1 MADKEMT
8 FEEAMARLEA
18 IVHALEDGEATLD
31 ASLGLFEEGIGI
43 SSICNEK
50 LKEAK
55 QKIITLSQKENGDEN
70 DG

>member
-1 MADKEMT
+1 MANNN
-8 FEEAMARLEA
+8 FEANMRRLEE
-18 IVHALEDGEATLD
+18 IVNILESGECSLED
-31 ASLGLFEEGIGI
+31 SMKLFEEGIGI

>member
-1 MADKEMT
+1 MANNN
-8 FEEAMARLEA
+8 FEANMRRLEE
-18 IVHALEDGEATLD
+18 IVNILESCECSLED
-31 ASLGLFEEGIGI
+31 SMKLFEEGIGI